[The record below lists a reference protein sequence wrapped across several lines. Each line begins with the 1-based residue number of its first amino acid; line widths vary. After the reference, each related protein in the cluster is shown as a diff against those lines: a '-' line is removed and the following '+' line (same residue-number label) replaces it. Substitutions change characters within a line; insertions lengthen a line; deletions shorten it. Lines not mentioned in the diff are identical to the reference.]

1 MAGNKNKLM
10 CGLVNT
16 EGRKLTR
23 HCRTVHITKD
33 EASLKKRRKLARMTT
48 AIDQMERM
56 YVVSREPLVLRT
68 QKRALCDGQ
77 TNKGNWLGPVV
88 LPTWSSSW
96 QLTFGQKKELF
107 GLQRRAV
114 GGAMD
119 IEEEAEDDLGS
130 EVVAVS
136 DDDTAAGAADE
147 ETPETKACIEN
158 FIVGPG
164 RGRAP
169 ARPDGQR
176 EPVFFHTY
184 PVTFFETVLSDYHIS
199 HVIDLTPGA
208 GLMALA
214 AIRKKLPYL
223 GIAFTET
230 HRKELDDHL
239 TYLVQQEYITEGS
252 NLYEPAF
259 AELVAKGTS
268 AAKAKGK
275 AKTQGKAKAKDPK
288 AKTKGKAKDPKAKKK
303 PKGGEGEKGKGVVDP
318 PPPKKRKGGE
328 SEEEESNVTDSE
340 EEEDPETGGA
350 AE

>member
-1 MAGNKNKLM
+1 
-10 CGLVNT
+10 
-16 EGRKLTR
+16 
-23 HCRTVHITKD
+23 
-33 EASLKKRRKLARMTT
+33 
-48 AIDQMERM
+48 
-56 YVVSREPLVLRT
+56 
-68 QKRALCDGQ
+68 
-77 TNKGNWLGPVV
+77 
-88 LPTWSSSW
+88 
-96 QLTFGQKKELF
+96 
-107 GLQRRAV
+107 
-114 GGAMD
+114 
-119 IEEEAEDDLGS
+119 
-130 EVVAVS
+130 
-136 DDDTAAGAADE
+136 
-147 ETPETKACIEN
+147 
-158 FIVGPG
+158 
-164 RGRAP
+164 
-169 ARPDGQR
+169 
-176 EPVFFHTY
+176 
-184 PVTFFETVLSDYHIS
+184 VTFFETVLSDYHIS
-199 HVIDLTPGA
+199 HVIALAPGA